1 MPTSTEIISVYSFLS
16 EGPEVAKIQNRLMN
30 FFIHRLPSQLD
41 FYFPDG
47 SLGITN
53 IYDELIV
60 SAVKDF
66 QHYIT
71 FNFDPTFVATGE
83 AGPKTQ
89 TYLKLDWGNKSDEE
103 LQREP
108 LPVGRIIKGR
118 IIDSN
123 QNQPIKG
130 VRVRM
135 KLDPNNDLLSI
146 SNEDGGFELQLS
158 DNIIFYQGIFPTPPK
173 FQPIELRDSTVISTV
188 ELGSIG
194 TGSLEEV
201 EFSSTPNSFSGFYTD
216 QPPNPSFEND
226 VPNAIY
232 NTTKVQ
238 MEVNTYGKEREKQI
252 NNLSSEGYY
261 ISTSKILEFTTKE
274 EGNGYVIELK
284 YPQVNTDRDGS
295 IQEILPSKVALKSKR
310 YTKDEF
316 IEESTPGGVYRIRGS
331 SNLITN
337 KPKSKIKS
345 LPEGLKIGDIIM
357 AETPFGIFTLRYV
370 VDTDNIVK
378 KLPTII
384 RNAKEYVDRSN
395 TGQLHQHYKWL
406 IKKNGLEKKF
416 KNNLTDYVNMQS
428 DTTKFP
434 TDYNDP
440 DQKKSKDQIKN
451 LINDGN
457 LDLLINFMLQ
467 VDTREKSVNLGI
479 RTSTNSTTGISK
491 MNTKAAS
498 EWNQGLI
505 AKVLYPGLKG
515 KLNISEDVITED
527 QLQNIRNY
535 EPPTEKN
542 LGTIP
547 PLQQFLNDINDGN
560 TQYEDKGKFNVVE
573 LIYGPPQ
580 QIFPNIQ
587 LNFISPSLRNVMSSP
602 EWGVLT
608 KGAQNEIKNKTNI
621 NITGKKLA
629 KVPVLIDDKLIE
641 EQRDYVLNK
650 QNIKNS
656 SIASDEI
663 SPIKSN
669 GEWVWN
675 LGDISMVVNDPKL
688 GLDEVERKKYII
700 NDFVGKDGDKT
711 LQDSILRKDI
721 KNTIVDT
728 IDATIMK
735 VKEKLLQTLYDQ
747 LAEFGIKDPSFII
760 KTLREFQDVIDTTA
774 EDLENNP
781 ENNNNTPNYD
791 PYQSNSDDASTIG
804 EFITGSLIGRLEGRT
819 EGTITSTINTGEN
832 IVDISKELLN
842 KDNPTTIKQI
852 DTKIVVLEEQI
863 ELVSSMDEGMVNLGY
878 ITRDR
883 DEILVALNEELK
895 ELKERKNII
904 QNFKKDIGVQIKIL
918 VQRGLLNF
926 PKICPKKGGTLDQ
939 IVIIRNNLSS
949 QINKMQKV
957 LNGTF
962 DTIDIFDKVI
972 TAYQQL
978 KLVIITTY
986 AALPLPLSTATA
998 GVVSTLQDAKDILMD
1013 KNDVA
1018 IDKMKNKIEPALKI
1032 LPIAIGVLNQ
1042 IDSYMKLLDYLIEDC
1057 AEESNL
1063 KSGTF
1068 NLTPLLIASKQKQTI
1083 EDENPVV
1090 KEYKGFTFEVKE
1102 EVSNKEV
1109 KRRYAQA
1116 LNAAG
1121 NISLVGSPS
1130 YSSNEQILINE
1141 LIYQI
1146 ELNKMVA
1153 I

>member
-1 MPTSTEIISVYSFLS
+1 L
-16 EGPEVAKIQNRLMN
+16 
-30 FFIHRLPSQLD
+30 
-41 FYFPDG
+41 
-47 SLGITN
+47 
-53 IYDELIV
+53 
-60 SAVKDF
+60 
-66 QHYIT
+66 
-71 FNFDPTFVATGE
+71 
-83 AGPKTQ
+83 
-89 TYLKLDWGNKSDEE
+89 
-103 LQREP
+103 
-108 LPVGRIIKGR
+108 
-118 IIDSN
+118 
-123 QNQPIKG
+123 
-130 VRVRM
+130 
-135 KLDPNNDLLSI
+135 
-146 SNEDGGFELQLS
+146 
-158 DNIIFYQGIFPTPPK
+158 
-173 FQPIELRDSTVISTV
+173 
-188 ELGSIG
+188 
-194 TGSLEEV
+194 
-201 EFSSTPNSFSGFYTD
+201 
-216 QPPNPSFEND
+216 
-226 VPNAIY
+226 
-232 NTTKVQ
+232 
-238 MEVNTYGKEREKQI
+238 
-252 NNLSSEGYY
+252 
-261 ISTSKILEFTTKE
+261 
-274 EGNGYVIELK
+274 
-284 YPQVNTDRDGS
+284 
-295 IQEILPSKVALKSKR
+295 
-310 YTKDEF
+310 
-316 IEESTPGGVYRIRGS
+316 
-331 SNLITN
+331 
-337 KPKSKIKS
+337 
-345 LPEGLKIGDIIM
+345 
-357 AETPFGIFTLRYV
+357 
-370 VDTDNIVK
+370 
-378 KLPTII
+378 
-384 RNAKEYVDRSN
+384 
-395 TGQLHQHYKWL
+395 
-406 IKKNGLEKKF
+406 
-416 KNNLTDYVNMQS
+416 
-428 DTTKFP
+428 DTTTFP
-434 TDYNDP
+434 TDYDNP
-440 DQKKSKDQIKN
+440 DEKSSKDQIKS
-451 LINDGN
+451 LIENGS
-457 LDLLINFMLQ
+457 LDVMINFMLQ
-467 VDTREKSVNLGI
+467 KDSREKVVNLGK
-479 RTSTNSTTGISK
+479 TDLGITKEASK
-491 MNTKAAS
+491 Y
-498 EWNQGLI
+498 NQGLI
-505 AKVLYPGLKG
+505 AKVLYPELRG
-515 KLNISEDVITED
+515 KLNISNDTLTTD
-527 QLQNIRNY
+527 QVQNIRNY
-535 EPPTEKN
+535 EPPTEEID
-542 LGTIP
+542 LSTIP

-560 TQYEDKGKFNVVE
+560 TQYLDKGKFNVVE

-602 EWGVLT
+602 EWEVLT

-629 KVPVLIDDKLIE
+629 KVPIFIDDKLIE

-700 NDFVGKDGDKT
+700 NDFVGKNGDKT

-774 EDLENNP
+774 EDLENTP
-781 ENNNNTPNYD
+781 ENNNNTPNYN
-791 PYQSNSDDASTIG
+791 PYQSNNDDPSTIG

-842 KDNPTTIKQI
+842 KDNPTTLKQI

-904 QNFKKDIGVQIKIL
+904 QNFKRDIGVQIKIL

-926 PKICPKKGGTLDQ
+926 PKTCPKKGGTLEQ
-939 IVIIRNNLSS
+939 IVLVRNNLSS

-972 TAYQQL
+972 TSYQQL

-1018 IDKMKNKIEPALKI
+1018 IDKMKNKIEPALRI

-1057 AEESNL
+1057 AEENNL